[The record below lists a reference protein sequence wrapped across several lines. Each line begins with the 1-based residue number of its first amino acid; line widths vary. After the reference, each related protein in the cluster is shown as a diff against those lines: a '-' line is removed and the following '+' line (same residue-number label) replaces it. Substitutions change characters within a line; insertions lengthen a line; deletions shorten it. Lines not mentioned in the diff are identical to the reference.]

1 MQTKHLSTSLF
12 LLSILA
18 FPGCGDAPRS
28 ATPESAGA
36 PAPSDAREGLP
47 AGHPA
52 VDSASKPSSG
62 AQVAGRAILKGALA
76 ETASGCIFVTLR
88 ITGQRIPTWSY
99 RVEMLDPAESKQGLG
114 VAKDGVRELL
124 FVLNEQ
130 TTLMQGA
137 IDPLAQY
144 EVQIMYDPD
153 GSVDSKE
160 GQVAAIAPAKLGAE
174 DLYLELDPAS
184 AASK

>member
-28 ATPESAGA
+28 AAPESAGA
-36 PAPSDAREGLP
+36 PAPSDARGGLP
-47 AGHPA
+47 AGHPPLE
-52 VDSASKPSSG
+52 SAAKPSSN

-76 ETASGCIFVTLR
+76 ETTSGCVFVTLR
-88 ITGQRIPTWSY
+88 IADQRMPTWTY
-99 RVEMLDPAESKQGLG
+99 RVDMLDPAESKQGLG
-114 VAKDGVRELL
+114 AAKDGVRELI

-137 IDPLAQY
+137 IDPLARY

-160 GQVAAIAPAKLGAE
+160 GQVVAIAPAKLGAD

-184 AASK
+184 AATK